1 MKQPVES
8 CGARFSAR
16 TSASEIEMTDSPNK
30 PEEPKV
36 FPGSLLSP
44 QAMGG
49 INAGKGF
56 DFQTRYAACNVPLW
70 LLEVAFH
77 QLFFEGTGDIDIRYT
92 EAGKSSRIHIQVKD
106 HDVQPGELKTVIEQ
120 FSRLDSDLPDTYK
133 CFNLVCSSLSAT
145 IRQVETGLA
154 RFRGAKAFYDDK
166 PDALVP
172 TKQELDRRLRD
183 AGLGDYVDFIHAKV
197 YIDVGH
203 GDMHHDDRAIN
214 HFISRL
220 LSHPDYADKLKAMV
234 QPAFAEI
241 MREIGVRK
249 GNVIERA
256 EIEKLLQAAVA
267 TGIAGEKKITL
278 WLQNW
283 TSESFDAP
291 ADYALDWSSHFDRV
305 TRKVPSPAT
314 WNSLLLPELDA
325 LKKKI
330 LKERKERLIR
340 FRGKCALSSGV
351 ALGATFPTVGDW
363 IFEIPQ
369 PPAKDAWRS
378 DAPATNPYQLSV
390 EVVEGAQDGTDIVLG
405 LNIKGDGRQDILKY
419 VDNTGNRPRIFA
431 FMSPPSQG
439 AQSIRGA
446 GDAVAFGQSVREQL
460 GPLLKKND
468 LRKTRIFFYGP
479 FALAVFLGQH
489 LTSVGEIQLLEY
501 QDPGYVP
508 SCTLRT

>member
-1 MKQPVES
+1 
-8 CGARFSAR
+8 
-16 TSASEIEMTDSPNK
+16 MTDSPKK
-30 PEEPKV
+30 PEKPKAY
-36 FPGSLLSP
+36 PGSLLSS

-70 LLEVAFH
+70 LLEAAFH
-77 QLFFEGTGDIDIRYT
+77 QLFFEGTGDIDIRHT

-133 CFNLVCSSLSAT
+133 CFNLVCPSLSPNV
-145 IRQVETGLA
+145 RPVETGLA
-154 RFRGAKAFYDDK
+154 RYRGAKAFYDDN
-166 PDALVP
+166 PDALAP
-172 TKQELDRRLRD
+172 TKQELDERLRD

-220 LSHPDYADKLKAMV
+220 LSHPDYADKLRAMV
-234 QPAFAEI
+234 RPAFAEI
-241 MREIGVRK
+241 MREIAARK
-249 GNVIERA
+249 GNVIDRA

-267 TGIAGEKKITL
+267 AGIAGEKKITL

-283 TSESFDAP
+283 TSESFDPP
-291 ADYALDWSSHFDRV
+291 ADYALDWSAHFNRS
-305 TRKVPSPAT
+305 TRKVPSPET
-314 WNSLLLPELDA
+314 WNKQLVPELDA

-330 LKERKERLIR
+330 LAERKERLIR

-351 ALGATFPTVGDW
+351 ALGAVFPTVGGW
-363 IFEIPQ
+363 AFEIPQ
-369 PPAKDAWRS
+369 PPSKDAWRS
-378 DAPATNPYQLSV
+378 DAPATNPYDLSV
-390 EVVEGAQDGTDIVLG
+390 EAIEGGQDGTDIVLG
-405 LNIKGDGRQDILKY
+405 LNIKGDGRQDIVKY
-419 VDNTGNRPRIFA
+419 VESTGNPPRIFA

-446 GDAVAFGQSVREQL
+446 GDAVAFGQAVRDHL
-460 GPLLKKND
+460 GQLLKKYG

-479 FALAVFLGQH
+479 FALAVFLGQQ
-489 LTSVGEIQLLEY
+489 LTSIGEIQLFEY

-508 SCTLRT
+508 SCSLGT

>member
-1 MKQPVES
+1 
-8 CGARFSAR
+8 
-16 TSASEIEMTDSPNK
+16 MTDSPKN
-30 PEEPKV
+30 PDDPTA

-70 LLEVAFH
+70 LLEAAFH
-77 QLFFEGTGDIDIRYT
+77 QLFFEGTGDIDIRFT

-120 FSRLDSDLPDTYK
+120 FNRLDLELPNTYK
-133 CFNLVCSSLSAT
+133 CFNLVCPSISAT
-145 IRQVETGLA
+145 IRPVETGLA
-154 RFRGAKAFYDDK
+154 RFRGAKAFYDDQ
-166 PDALVP
+166 PDALIP

-183 AGLGDYVDFIHAKV
+183 AGLGDYIDFIYAKV
-197 YIDVGH
+197 YIDAGH

-220 LSHPDYADKLKAMV
+220 LDHPDYAGKLKAMV

-241 MREIGVRK
+241 MREIGARK
-249 GNVIERA
+249 GNVIDRT
-256 EIEKLLQAAVA
+256 EIEALLEAAVA
-267 TGIAGEKKITL
+267 AGIAGEKKITL

-283 TSESFDAP
+283 TSESFDAA
-291 ADYALDWSSHFDRV
+291 ADYALDWSSQFDRASR
-305 TRKVPSPAT
+305 TVPSPET
-314 WNSLLLPELDA
+314 WNSQLIPELDV
-325 LKKKI
+325 LKKTI

-363 IFEIPQ
+363 VFEIPQ

-378 DAPATNPYQLSV
+378 DAAATNPYQLTT
-390 EVVEGAQDGTDIVLG
+390 EVVEGAPDGTDIVLG
-405 LNIKGDGRQDILKY
+405 LNIKGDGRQDIVKY
-419 VDNTGNRPRIFA
+419 VESTGIPPRIFA
-431 FMSPPSQG
+431 FVSPPSRG

-446 GDAVAFGQSVREQL
+446 GDAVAFGQAVREQL
-460 GPLLKKND
+460 GKLLKEHG

-479 FALAVFLGQH
+479 FALSVFLGQH
-489 LTSVGEIQLLEY
+489 LTSVGEIQLFEY